1 MICALVLGAGESRRM
16 GTQKLLLPW
25 AGKTVIEHIVDQL
38 LASRVDHVCVV
49 TGHDH
54 EPLQLTLANC
64 PVSLEYNG
72 QYLQGMLSSVR
83 CGLKALPENCD
94 AVLVAL
100 GDQPTLKASTVNL
113 LLDQFL
119 QHPQIVLPVYQG
131 RRGHPLLF
139 SRTYVPEI
147 LTHYDTTGLRGLL
160 QAHEPDIQEVTVE
173 SPAILQDID
182 TPDDYREQIESA
194 NE

>member
-25 AGKTVIEHIVDQL
+25 AETTVIEHIVGQL
-38 LASRVDHVCVV
+38 LASRVDQVCVV

-54 EPLQLTLANC
+54 EQLQLTLTDY
-64 PVSLEYNG
+64 PVTCVYND
-72 QYLQGMLSSVR
+72 QHTLGMLSSVR
-83 CGLKALPENCD
+83 CGLRALPENCTG
-94 AVLVAL
+94 VLVAL
-100 GDQPTLKASTVNL
+100 GDQPALTTGTVNL
-113 LLDQFL
+113 LVDQFS
-119 QHPQIVLPVYQG
+119 HYPQIILPVYQDA
-131 RRGHPLLF
+131 RGHPLLF
-139 SRTYVPEI
+139 SRAYVPEV
-147 LTHYDTTGLRGLL
+147 LTHYDDTGLRGLL

-194 NE
+194 E